1 MSQYKTIQEVLKYNP
16 PNVDQYIEPKV
27 LVEGSRLFL
36 FGSTGIGKSILA
48 QNAAFSLAKAV
59 PWLGLKVP
67 KPRTTLLIQGE
78 IPEDEFWLRCHV
90 MAEAYG
96 IDMDDEL
103 SSPLYMWHN
112 MDLQFTTRQGY
123 KDICEAIEDTGCDVL
138 IVDPLD
144 KIMGG
149 SASNEEDSIKARDTF
164 DRLIADYG
172 IAFILIHNSRQGMVS
187 DGRKTNFGLDEARG
201 STILTQNWPDVSG
214 QLIDKGDGQVLLKWE
229 KTRFGPLD
237 NDIKMVL
244 NADGLLM
251 QTESMPKDIL
261 LGMMGKEAIG
271 AKDLKEKVSV
281 VLGVSIRQVERY
293 IEALI
298 SERRVKAYKNP
309 KKKNEVMYMR
319 IDWGE

>member
-1 MSQYKTIQEVLKYNP
+1 VSHYKLIREVLKYNP
-16 PNVDQYIEPKV
+16 PIVDQYIEPKV

-78 IPEDEFWLRCHV
+78 IPEDEFYLRSHV

-96 IDMDDEL
+96 VNEDDE
-103 SSPLYMWHN
+103 SSPLYLWHN
-112 MDLQFTTRQGY
+112 MDLQFTTKKGY
-123 KDICEAIEDTGCDVL
+123 KEICGAIEDTGCDVL

-149 SASNEEDSIKARDTF
+149 SASNEEDSIRARDVF

-187 DGRKTNFGLDEARG
+187 DGRKVNFGLDEARG

-244 NADGLLM
+244 NGDGLLM
-251 QTESMPKDIL
+251 QTESAPKEIL
-261 LGMMGKEAIG
+261 LGMMGKDAIG
-271 AKDLKEKVSV
+271 AKELKEKVGV
-281 VLGVSIRQVERY
+281 VLGVSVRSVERY

-298 SERRVKAYKNP
+298 SERRIKAYKNP
-309 KKKNEVMYMR
+309 KRRNEVLYMR
-319 IDWGE
+319 IDWED

>member
-1 MSQYKTIQEVLKYNP
+1 MSHYKLIREVLKYNP
-16 PNVDQYIEPKV
+16 PIVDQYIEPKV

-78 IPEDEFWLRCHV
+78 IPEDEFYLRSHV

-96 IDMDDEL
+96 VNEDDE
-103 SSPLYMWHN
+103 SSPLYLWHN
-112 MDLQFTTRQGY
+112 MDLQFTTKKGY
-123 KDICEAIEDTGCDVL
+123 KEICGAIEDTGCDVL

-149 SASNEEDSIKARDTF
+149 SASNEEDSIRARDVF

-187 DGRKTNFGLDEARG
+187 DGRKVNFGLDEARG

-244 NADGLLM
+244 NGDGLLM
-251 QTESMPKDIL
+251 QTESAPKEIL
-261 LGMMGKEAIG
+261 LGMMGKDAIG
-271 AKDLKEKVSV
+271 AKELKEKVGV
-281 VLGVSIRQVERY
+281 VLGVSVRSVERY

-298 SERRVKAYKNP
+298 SERRIKAYKNP
-309 KKKNEVMYMR
+309 KRRNEVLYMR
-319 IDWGE
+319 IDWED